1 MKQLAKIAQLRTIIM
16 SIIKRA
22 SEPVISLD
30 FITHPDVV
38 AIGVT
43 EQNVYNALSD
53 MSKIKEIEKVRIKRS
68 DAPNCRFAYQLPN
81 ADDLVYKSNKV
92 DSTKLDTLLEKSNIK
107 MPEVGVTIIKA
118 TGRVRLSLN
127 GLVIEIGVE

>member
-127 GLVIEIGVE
+127 GLVIEISVE

>member
-43 EQNVYNALSD
+43 EQNVYSALSD

-81 ADDLVYKSNKV
+81 ADDLIYKSNKV

>member
-38 AIGVT
+38 AIGAT

-53 MSKIKEIEKVRIKRS
+53 MSKTKEIERVRIKRS

-81 ADDLVYKSNKV
+81 ADDLIYKSNKV

>member
-81 ADDLVYKSNKV
+81 ADDLIYKSNKV

>member
-53 MSKIKEIEKVRIKRS
+53 MSKTKEIEKVRIKRS

-81 ADDLVYKSNKV
+81 ADDLIYKSNKV